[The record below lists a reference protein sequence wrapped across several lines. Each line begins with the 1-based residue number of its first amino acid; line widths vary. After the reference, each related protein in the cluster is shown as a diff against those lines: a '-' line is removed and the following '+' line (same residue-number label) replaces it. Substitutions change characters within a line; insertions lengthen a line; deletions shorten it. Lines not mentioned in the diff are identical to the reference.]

1 MGYHLPPFIDDFMYV
16 SARVWIGEDISRFW
30 NCFLLMMWPFNIFFT
45 SAILPLN
52 FMTKD
57 GGKDLNASFVG
68 ASIVIGPGMA
78 EVEKW
83 TCYKGRLNP

>member
-1 MGYHLPPFIDDFMYV
+1 
-16 SARVWIGEDISRFW
+16 
-30 NCFLLMMWPFNIFFT
+30 MMWPFNIFFT